1 MTIINMVPKS
11 TIIKWEFIIGVKSCF
26 SRLYL
31 TFIFHCKL
39 KIFGEA
45 LLSTLDDA
53 LRENY
58 TEPVKKAWLKLFR
71 FIEFH
76 MKLGM
81 SQAENDKWFCWRLFK
96 KKFCYLVLK
105 WRENSK
111 AICLPFFYLFLLL
124 SIVNI
129 FNITFFI

>member
-1 MTIINMVPKS
+1 MGFRS
-11 TIIKWEFIIGVKSCF
+11 HF
-26 SRLYL
+26 SSFYF
-31 TFIFHCKL
+31 TFQL

-81 SQAENDKWFCWRLFK
+81 SQAENDK
-96 KKFCYLVLK
+96 
-105 WRENSK
+105 
-111 AICLPFFYLFLLL
+111 
-124 SIVNI
+124 
-129 FNITFFI
+129 